1 MNATLSHKT
10 KVGGAALLALLTAVS
25 LSGCGETRRA
35 LGYDK
40 APPDEFTV
48 ISRAPLSQPPDFTM
62 RPPTPGAPRPQEGST
77 RDQAKNILVPG
88 SASVQNRLSGQFSNR
103 TQGEQSLL
111 AKANAQSADPEIRR
125 KVNEENTALVE
136 ADKSFT
142 DKLLFWQDKPPPGTV
157 VDASKEQKRLQDNAA
172 TGQSVT
178 AGDTPQI
185 VRRQKGWLE
194 GIF

>member
-10 KVGGAALLALLTAVS
+10 KVGGAALIALLAAFS

-48 ISRAPLSQPPDFTM
+48 VSRAPLSQPPDFTL
-62 RPPTPGAPRPQEGST
+62 RPPTPGAPRPQEGT
-77 RDQAKNILVPG
+77 VRDQAKGILVPG
-88 SASVQNRLSGQFSNR
+88 ASRQLASNSQFSSR
-103 TQGEQSLL
+103 TPGEQGLL
-111 AKANAQSADPEIRR
+111 TKAGAQSADPDIRR

-142 DKLLFWQDKPPPGTV
+142 DKLLFWQDKPPPGDV
-157 VDASKEQKRLQDNAA
+157 VDASKEQKRLQDNTAV
-172 TGQSVT
+172 GKSVT
-178 AGDTPQI
+178 DGDVPKI
-185 VRRQKGWLE
+185 ERRQKGWLE